1 MAVDSFVFLERYPH
15 FSGIAETV
23 IDTEISL
30 NSKLISTEIWT
41 DEEIRDNAILLL
53 TAHNLTIDYYEQLN
67 LGNQLRMTEVGNEIK
82 QKDLSKQ
89 SYYSLTPY
97 GLQFQ
102 RLQERF
108 IGLAIFVPK

>member
-1 MAVDSFVFLERYPH
+1 MTVDSGIFLERYPH
-15 FSGIAETV
+15 FSGISEDI
-23 IDTEISL
+23 IDGELTL
-30 NSKLISTEIWT
+30 NSEIISPVVWT
-41 DEEIRDNAILLL
+41 NEVIRDNAILLL

-82 QKDLSKQ
+82 IRDLSQQ

-102 RLQERF
+102 RLQRQF
-108 IGLAIFVPK
+108 TGLAIFVP